1 MRAIQ
6 IDRHGG
12 PDVLELREVPDSVLR
27 PGGVLIRTIA
37 SSINPVDWK
46 TREWD
51 RGPAFPMTLGW
62 DLAGVVIDSD
72 DPEFRAGDRVV
83 AMSGQL
89 GTGVGVWSDL
99 VCLPGTLIA
108 PAPSRRPLV
117 DSAALPLAGMTAAL
131 AMERLNLAP
140 GDRILVIG
148 AVGGTGSLVVQL
160 ARHRGAIVDAL
171 VSRPAHIAGARDLGA
186 ARAFTPTEKLD
197 RGAYDAVF
205 DTASVDPGPA
215 LRPGGKYVSI
225 TDDPLP
231 PIPNAEKPQVAEDS
245 QVLRRLVRLVDD
257 GTILLR
263 IGAYYSITDIRQAHR
278 RFEAGGLGGKLILL
292 F

>member
-12 PDVLELREVPDSVLR
+12 PDELQIRDVPDSTMR
-27 PGGVLIRTIA
+27 PGGVLIRTVA

-62 DLAGVVIDSD
+62 DLAGVVVDSD
-72 DPEFRAGDRVV
+72 DPEFGPGDRVV

-89 GTGVGVWSDL
+89 ATGVGVWSDL
-99 VCLPGTLIA
+99 VCLPGGLIS
-108 PAPSRRPLV
+108 PAPTRQSLV

-131 AMERLNLAP
+131 AIERLALAP
-140 GDRILVIG
+140 GDRLLVIG
-148 AVGGTGSLVVQL
+148 AVGGVGSLVLQL
-160 ARHRGAIVDAL
+160 ARSRGAIVDGL
-171 VSRPAHIAGARDLGA
+171 VSRSEHIAGAVDLGA
-186 ARAFTPTEKLD
+186 ARAFTSTAQLD
-197 RGAYDAVF
+197 PAAYSAVF
-205 DTASVDPGPA
+205 DTASIDPGRA
-215 LRPGGKYVSI
+215 LVPGGKYVSI

-231 PIPNAEKPQVAEDS
+231 PIPNAEKPQVGEDGP
-245 QVLRRLVRLVDD
+245 VLRRLAGLVDD
-257 GTILLR
+257 GALELR
-263 IGAYYSITDIRQAHR
+263 IAAYYAIADIRSAHK